1 LDPFLGS
8 GTVILAA
15 EQTGRKGFGVD
26 VDPHYVDV
34 ALKRL
39 KDRLSLEAVHLQTG
53 MSFVELEAER
63 AKSFEVAHG

>member
-1 LDPFLGS
+1 MDPFLGS
-8 GTVILAA
+8 GTAILAA
-15 EQTGRKGFGVD
+15 EQIGRKGFGVD

-53 MSFVELEAER
+53 LSFAELEAER
-63 AKSFEVAHG
+63 VKSSEVANG